1 MALPILVDY
10 EIKLEQV
17 IQDEEV
23 ELDDAT
29 RQALITEAV
38 KTYSSYRPQEIALRV
53 SGDGGYSYD
62 LPEDW
67 EEGFSSILSIEYPA
81 DKQIPV
87 FLDPAVYKIYR
98 DDTGLK
104 LRFLL
109 HTPETTEEFILI
121 YSIRHSIEVDLGTI
135 PEVDFD
141 AVVNLAASLG
151 CTAIG
156 RKYTQDA
163 GGATIAVGSETWR
176 SVMRYSEKAKELM
189 ELFLTHM
196 GVNREVAP
204 AIVTANLPSLASW
217 GGSRMNRY

>member
-10 EIKLEQV
+10 EIKFDQV

-23 ELDDAT
+23 ELDDVT
-29 RQALITEAV
+29 RQALIAEAV
-38 KTYSSYRPQEIALRV
+38 KTYSFYRPQEIALRV
-53 SGDGGYSYD
+53 TGDGGYDYD

-81 DKQIPV
+81 GEQIPV
-87 FLDPAVYKIYR
+87 FLDSVLYKIYK
-98 DDTGLK
+98 DETGSK
-104 LRFLL
+104 LRFLINN
-109 HTPETTEEFILI
+109 PAATEEFILT
-121 YSIRHSIEVDLGTI
+121 YTIRHSIEVDLGTI
-135 PEVDFD
+135 PDVDFD

-163 GGATIAVGSETWR
+163 GGSTIAVGGDAWR
-176 SVMRYSEKAKELM
+176 SVTRYSEKAKELM

-204 AIVTANLPSLASW
+204 AMATANLPSLASW
-217 GGSRMNRY
+217 GGPRLKRY